1 MILCCGEALIDM
13 IPEPTASG
21 RPGYVP
27 CAGGAIFN
35 TAIALG
41 RLGVDTAMLSGVSTD
56 LHGAL
61 LVQELTRAGVD
72 TSRLIRSARP
82 TTLAFVD
89 LVDGHASYT
98 FYDENSAGR
107 MLDAAQ
113 LPPPP
118 EGTQALYCGGIS
130 LVVEPAAEA
139 YADYIAEQSRR
150 IPVMLDPNIRQGFI
164 TDERGYRARLDRLLA
179 LADIVKL
186 SDEDLAWLVPQ
197 AGDIAARV
205 AALTGTALSGAARA
219 SRIVLI
225 TQGSRGVTAFGPWG
239 APLSVP
245 AARAEV
251 VDTVGAGDTF
261 NAGFLAA
268 LSRGGLLRRA
278 ALSGLDPAALE
289 PALGFANRVAAIT
302 VSRKGANPPW
312 ARELDPPR
320 P

>member
-21 RPGYVP
+21 RLGYVP
-27 CAGGAIFN
+27 CPGGAIFN

-41 RLGVDTAMLSGVSTD
+41 RLGVDTSMLSGVSSD

-61 LVQELTRAGVD
+61 LTRELTRAGVD

-89 LVDGHASYT
+89 LADGHASYT

-139 YADYIAEQSRR
+139 YADYIAEQSQWF
-150 IPVMLDPNIRQGFI
+150 PVMLDPNIRQGFI
-164 TDERGYRARLDRLLA
+164 ADERAYRARLDRLLA

-186 SDEDLAWLVPQ
+186 SDEDLAWLVPH
-197 AGDIAARV
+197 AGDDAARV
-205 AALTGTALSGAARA
+205 AALTGTARA

-225 TQGSRGVTAFGPWG
+225 TQGSRGVTAFGPWD

-268 LSRGGLLRRA
+268 LSREGLLRRA
-278 ALSGLDPAALE
+278 ALSDLDRAALE
-289 PALGFANRVAAIT
+289 PALAFANRVAAIT

-312 ARELDPPR
+312 AQELEG
-320 P
+320 